1 MAGKI
6 AVPTAV
12 REHWKRQRK
21 QQHHQ
26 HQRTS
31 SSPEPPEYS
40 DIFEIEALGPL
51 LVLHNFGEILRG
63 ALWIHFIDNAAGL
76 ASLVRGSSSV
86 TNGDVI
92 VGMTWSEM
100 HRLQVLPW
108 FDRVES
114 KSNPVDGLS
123 RGKRH
128 GPWGKL
134 RPLTLPDLVLTR

>member
-1 MAGKI
+1 M
-6 AVPTAV
+6 
-12 REHWKRQRK
+12 
-21 QQHHQ
+21 
-26 HQRTS
+26 
-31 SSPEPPEYS
+31 
-40 DIFEIEALGPL
+40 
-51 LVLHNFGEILRG
+51 HNFPEQLRG

-92 VGMTWSEM
+92 VGMTWSEV

-123 RGKRH
+123 RGIDD
-128 GPWGKL
+128 GPWGMLK
-134 RPLTLPDLVLTR
+134 PLTLPGLALAR